1 MKDGKG
7 IDINTCGQ
15 ANVNT
20 RNSTE
25 VFDTVSV
32 FCDCKQ
38 TI

>member
-1 MKDGKG
+1 MAKASILTRVDK
-7 IDINTCGQ
+7 Q
-15 ANVNT
+15 HVNT